1 MTTTR
6 HGAKVYL
13 DPDMMEFLR
22 AESERRRIPWAQIIR
37 ELVLQ
42 EMKRRKAVESRSTSG
57 NASGG

>member
-1 MTTTR
+1 MVTTR

-42 EMKRRKAVESRSTSG
+42 EMEKRKAEEG
-57 NASGG
+57 